1 MIAFLNG
8 SLAGISLQA
17 AYIEVAGVGYQVH
30 MSQLALSR
38 LPEVGQPVRVLTYLQ
53 ASDAGLALFG
63 FLREDERALFEKLIT
78 VSGVGPKVALAALST
93 YTPADLV
100 AAVAAGDV
108 GMVQKIPGVGKKTAS
123 RIILELKGSLDQG
136 SLTLFDDAGRPS
148 AASLGDARV
157 TAGAAATAG
166 GSGTAVV
173 PGAGGSSSAA
183 FKDIAHALMGMGFS
197 SAEVDLA
204 LEDAPAD
211 ASESQVLQYALR
223 RLGGR

>member
-1 MIAFLNG
+1 VIAFLNG
-8 SLAGISLQA
+8 TLAGMSSQY
-17 AYIEVAGVGYQVH
+17 AYIEVGGVGYQVN

-53 ASDAGLALFG
+53 ASEAGLALFG

-93 YTPADLV
+93 YSPSDFV

-108 GMVQKIPGVGKKTAS
+108 GSVQKIPGVGKKTAS
-123 RIILELKGSLDQG
+123 RIILELKGGLDQG
-136 SLTLFDDAGRPS
+136 ALSLFDASGEPS
-148 AASLGDARV
+148 PASRGALVSGALAAGDADS
-157 TAGAAATAG
+157 AGSAQ
-166 GSGTAVV
+166 
-173 PGAGGSSSAA
+173 AA

-197 SAEVDLA
+197 PAEVDLA